1 MKYQAPNTCADE
13 GNNGPEPVRAAFE
26 TEREYPFMKEVLNVG
41 VIGLGN
47 RGSNLLENCI
57 LPQPGV
63 RVLAVC
69 DNYEDRREKGVQ
81 LVTAAGQP
89 APRAAADYREVLAMP
104 EIDAVVIMASWE
116 SHLNLACD
124 AMRAG
129 KYTAVEV
136 AGAYSVEDC
145 WKLVRTHE
153 ETGVPCMM
161 LENCCFGRDELM
173 VLNMVRRGLF
183 GEVVHCQGGYRH
195 DLREEVSTGREMRHY
210 RFRNYLYRNCEN
222 YPTHELGPIANV
234 LDINRGNRMLTLV
247 SVASKAAGLHEYL
260 LREKGPDYDAA
271 KMNFAQGDVVTT
283 IIKCARGETIC
294 LTLDTTLPRAYS
306 RGFHVQGTKGMYM
319 EDNKSVFLD
328 GNMDD
333 LDVLLLVVSA
343 DIVSLEQSSLLLY
356 HVDGLRMILY
366 IQPVADIFAVSV
378 YRKLLAVKGIV
389 DDQRDQLLG
398 ELERAVIVGAV
409 GDIGREMIGIHVC
422 LHQHVRACL
431 TCRVRTVGI
440 VRRGLIEES
449 IVIIGKRSVDLIR
462 RYMQELFAL
471 LEAAVRKL
479 PGCLGT
485 V

>member
-1 MKYQAPNTCADE
+1 
-13 GNNGPEPVRAAFE
+13 
-26 TEREYPFMKEVLNVG
+26 MKEVLNVG

-89 APRAAADYREVLAMP
+89 VPRAAADYREVLAMP

-234 LDINRGNRMLTLV
+234 LDINRGNRMV
-247 SVASKAAGLHEYL
+247 SLSSIASKARGMNEYAANHNHAEL
-260 LREKGPDYDAA
+260 ADYP
-271 KMNFAQGDVVTT
+271 FAQGDIVTT
-283 IIKCARGETIC
+283 TIRCAHGETIV

-306 RGFHVQGTKGMYM
+306 RGFTVRGTKGLYN
-319 EDNKSVFLD
+319 EDTRSIFIDGMHDKFEFNLKGMWGNVEELREQYEHPILKQYLAEGVKCGHDGMDWLVFSAFFDSVKQ
-328 GNMDD
+328 GQTPPI
-333 LDVLLLVVSA
+333 DVYDMASWMAVTALS
-343 DIVSLEQSSLLLY
+343 EQS
-356 HVDGLRMILY
+356 VAMGGL
-366 IQPVADIFAVSV
+366 PVAFPDFTNGRWIA
-378 YRKLLAVKGIV
+378 REPII
-389 DDQRDQLLG
+389 
-398 ELERAVIVGAV
+398 ER
-409 GDIGREMIGIHVC
+409 HFC
-422 LHQHVRACL
+422 LDKIC
-431 TCRVRTVGI
+431 
-440 VRRGLIEES
+440 
-449 IVIIGKRSVDLIR
+449 D
-462 RYMQELFAL
+462 
-471 LEAAVRKL
+471 
-479 PGCLGT
+479 
-485 V
+485 